1 MDRGT
6 NPIATAPGRQEAVTS
21 LSNRPAGVGWE
32 ANPMTTSRGVA
43 DLSLPPF
50 GRQDTES
57 DSLTL

>member
-1 MDRGT
+1 
-6 NPIATAPGRQEAVTS
+6 
-21 LSNRPAGVGWE
+21 
-32 ANPMTTSRGVA
+32 MTTSRGVA